1 MDFKLSE
8 EHEMLRKMVRD
19 FAENEIRP
27 HVRKYDESA
36 EFPRELF
43 KKAAELGLAGVTYEE
58 KYGGSG
64 MDNLSYVII
73 IEELSRVDPSMGVI
87 ISVNNSLTCDPINDF
102 GTEEQ
107 KKKYL
112 TPLAKG
118 EKLGC
123 IALTEPGAGS
133 DAGNVSTTAVKDG
146 DYYIVNGTK
155 HFITNGNSAD
165 IAILFARTDK
175 TKKHKGISAF
185 IVERDFPGYR
195 VVKTEEKMGIRCS
208 GSSEIVFED
217 MKVPKEN
224 LLGEEGMGFKIAMH
238 TLDGGR
244 IGIAAQALGIAQG
257 AFEEAI
263 KFAKERVQFEQPII
277 NFQAIQF
284 KLADMATQIE
294 AARLMTYKAAW
305 LKDKGER
312 VTKLSAMAK
321 MYASEVAHFVCHQ
334 AVQICGGYGFIK
346 EYPVEKFYRD
356 QRITE
361 IYEGTNEIQRIVISR
376 QVLKEF
382 E

>member
-1 MDFKLSE
+1 
-8 EHEMLRKMVRD
+8 
-19 FAENEIRP
+19 
-27 HVRKYDESA
+27 
-36 EFPRELF
+36 
-43 KKAAELGLAGVTYEE
+43 
-58 KYGGSG
+58 
-64 MDNLSYVII
+64 
-73 IEELSRVDPSMGVI
+73 
-87 ISVNNSLTCDPINDF
+87 
-102 GTEEQ
+102 
-107 KKKYL
+107 
-112 TPLAKG
+112 
-118 EKLGC
+118 
-123 IALTEPGAGS
+123 
-133 DAGNVSTTAVKDG
+133 
-146 DYYIVNGTK
+146 
-155 HFITNGNSAD
+155 
-165 IAILFARTDK
+165 
-175 TKKHKGISAF
+175 
-185 IVERDFPGYR
+185 
-195 VVKTEEKMGIRCS
+195 MGIRCS

-244 IGIAAQALGIAQG
+244 IGIAAQAVGIAQG

-294 AARLMTYKAAW
+294 AARLLTYKAAW

-312 VTKLSAMAK
+312 VTKLSAMCK

-346 EYPVEKFYRD
+346 EYPVEKYYRD

-361 IYEGTNEIQRIVISR
+361 IYEGTNEIQRIVIAR